1 MATDSADSAGVRW
14 PYLTERLEQHQG
26 GINCLSLSEDH
37 SLLVSGSEDGR
48 VLMWSSQSTPVELLG
63 TLSGH
68 AGYVTHCTVHGN
80 FVLTGSAD
88 GTLRKWSIVDAKC
101 VHIFVGHG
109 ARVNRVLCTGDL
121 VLSTSH
127 DKTARAWRFYADLDE
142 QEMEEQRLLRQV
154 ASSGRSSTRSSA
166 TKKRP
171 DSQASNV
178 PKDSGGDDTSTS
190 SGFSEGADSRSRTR
204 KVDDRITVFRGCGRT
219 PALGGESQGRLTRQR
234 TDEGAR
240 SLGMSTTTAEAVFV
254 MRAGRRGMDEVTAA
268 SASKGP
274 RLSRVDRPMEFG
286 QGHHRLYRGA
296 LQCGREAPA
305 SSDTGDDR
313 DSRNEV
319 DRDVSRVEGCVDAG
333 HTKSVFPVIF
343 VPSDGLSDSDPE
355 DIVVTGSHDCTART
369 WGLFSGDCLKILRGH
384 TAPINAM
391 EVDADGVYVFTGGG
405 DGVIRSWHVRSG
417 ECQHV
422 LTGHQGP
429 IVCLL
434 AHSKMLYSGSSDSTA
449 RAWVMEFG
457 ECTRVYRGHQHTVD
471 CLCYHDR
478 MLYTGSGDKVARM
491 FEAKSGTLKRSF
503 RGHEH
508 GVVCIQVVKGKLFTG
523 SYDGSL
529 FVWDTTGVV
538 DETVFGDEVLPE
550 EDESE
555 LPDDSDEVKRAVS
568 FLEPF
573 IHEG

>member
-1 MATDSADSAGVRW
+1 MRRKE
-14 PYLTERLEQHQG
+14 PG
-26 GINCLSLSEDH
+26 GQVGEH
-37 SLLVSGSEDGR
+37 S
-48 VLMWSSQSTPVELLG
+48 
-63 TLSGH
+63 
-68 AGYVTHCTVHGN
+68 
-80 FVLTGSAD
+80 F
-88 GTLRKWSIVDAKC
+88 LRKTVEIGRMRTPDTRASERRSWN
-101 VHIFVGHG
+101 
-109 ARVNRVLCTGDL
+109 ARWMGFYFAPPSGL
-121 VLSTSH
+121 VAV
-127 DKTARAWRFYADLDE
+127 DKTMLRFTHS
-142 QEMEEQRLLRQV
+142 QV
-154 ASSGRSSTRSSA
+154 LA
-166 TKKRP
+166 
-171 DSQASNV
+171 
-178 PKDSGGDDTSTS
+178 
-190 SGFSEGADSRSRTR
+190 
-204 KVDDRITVFRGCGRT
+204 
-219 PALGGESQGRLTRQR
+219 
-234 TDEGAR
+234 
-240 SLGMSTTTAEAVFV
+240 
-254 MRAGRRGMDEVTAA
+254 
-268 SASKGP
+268 
-274 RLSRVDRPMEFG
+274 
-286 QGHHRLYRGA
+286 A
-296 LQCGREAPA
+296 LQ
-305 SSDTGDDR
+305 
-313 DSRNEV
+313 
-319 DRDVSRVEGCVDAG
+319 
-333 HTKSVFPVIF
+333 
-343 VPSDGLSDSDPE
+343 
-355 DIVVTGSHDCTART
+355 
-369 WGLFSGDCLKILRGH
+369 ILRGH